1 MVSEGIH
8 AEISIQPRLLMKTHT
23 LLLLAAAWLPATAS
37 AFCGFYVARADSK
50 LFNQS
55 SQVALTRDGKET
67 SITMASDFQG
77 DVKDFALVIPV
88 PTVIDKNDVKV
99 VEKAL
104 LDHLDAYTAP
114 RLVEYWDR
122 DPNDPVPPPPPSPV
136 GIAAAADFKRSDGA
150 RARGV
155 TIEKQFTAG
164 EYDILVL
171 SAKQS
176 DGLLL
181 WLNENGYKMPDG
193 AEPVLDSYIRQG
205 MKFFV
210 AKVNLERQAKEG
222 RTWLR
227 PLRVT
232 FTSRKFMLPVRLGTV
247 NAKGPQ
253 DMIVYVLNRNG
264 RVESTNYRTVQM
276 RTDQN
281 VPEFIK
287 GEFADFYRAMFD
299 RAVTLEKMSSVITEY
314 YWDMGW
320 CDPCSSDPVPLRE
333 LRELGCEWLKG
344 DDNARPTEGDVYI
357 TRLHIRYDREHFPED
372 IVFQE
377 TGDKVFIQG
386 RYIINHPWRGKVKTD
401 YARKYLATLP
411 GRFEEEAK
419 TAARLTGWPIE
430 RIRGKQEGYK
440 DTSKNPDE

>member
-1 MVSEGIH
+1 MNKH
-8 AEISIQPRLLMKTHT
+8 ALIF
-23 LLLLAAAWLPATAS
+23 LAAAALPLTAP

-50 LFNQS
+50 LYNQS
-55 SQVALTRDGKET
+55 SQVALVRDGSET
-67 SITMASDFQG
+67 SITMASDYQG
-77 DVKDFALVIPV
+77 DLKEFALVIPV
-88 PTVIDKNDVKV
+88 PTVIDKENVKV

-122 DPNDPVPPPPPSPV
+122 DPNEPLPPPV
-136 GIAAAADFKRSDGA
+136 AMAAAAGSADAFKRSDGA

-155 TIEKQFTAG
+155 TIEKQFSAG

-171 SAKQS
+171 SAKES

-181 WLNENGYKMPDG
+181 WLNENGYKMPEG
-193 AEPVLDSYIRQG
+193 AEPVLDSYIRQS

-210 AKVNLERQAKEG
+210 AKVNLDRQAKEG

-227 PLRVT
+227 PIRVT
-232 FTSRKFMLPVRLGTV
+232 FKSRKFMLPVRLGTV

-253 DMIVYVLNRNG
+253 DMMVYVLNRNG

-276 RTDQN
+276 HTDKD

-287 GEFADFYRAMFD
+287 AEFADFYRAMFD
-299 RAVTLEKMSSVITEY
+299 RVMKLENMSSVVTEY

-333 LRELGCEWLKG
+333 LRELGCDWLKG
-344 DDNARPTEGDVYI
+344 DDNARPQEAEVFI
-357 TRLHIRYDREHFPED
+357 TRLHVRYDREHFPED

-377 TGDKVFIQG
+377 TGDKQFIQG
-386 RYIINHPWRGKVKTD
+386 RYIIRHPWRGE
-401 YARKYLATLP
+401 ARTEFARRYLATLP
-411 GRFEEEAK
+411 GRAEEEAK
-419 TAARLTGWPIE
+419 TTARLTGWPME
-430 RIRGKQEGYK
+430 RIRAKQASYK
-440 DTSKNPDE
+440 DTSKEPKP

>member
-1 MVSEGIH
+1 
-8 AEISIQPRLLMKTHT
+8 MKTR
-23 LLLLAAAWLPATAS
+23 LFILLAVAALPVTAS

-50 LFNQS
+50 LYNQS

-67 SITMASDFQG
+67 SITMASDYSG
-77 DVKDFALVIPV
+77 DLKEFALVIPV
-88 PTVIDKNDVKV
+88 PTVIDKDDVKV

-104 LDHLDAYTAP
+104 LDHLDAYSAP
-114 RLVEYWDR
+114 RLVEYWDG
-122 DPNDPVPPPPPSPV
+122 DPNEPVLPPVPMV
-136 GIAAAADFKRSDGA
+136 AAGGFFEKRAAMRDGA

-155 TIEKQFTAG
+155 TIEKQFSAG

-176 DGLLL
+176 DGLML
-181 WLNENGYKMPDG
+181 WLNENGYKMPEG
-193 AEPVLDSYIRQG
+193 AEPVLDSYIRQQ

-227 PLRVT
+227 PIRVT
-232 FTSRKFMLPVRLGTV
+232 YQSRKFMLPVRLGTV

-253 DMIVYVLNRNG
+253 DMMVYVLNRNG
-264 RVESTNYRTVQM
+264 RVEATNYRTVQM
-276 RTDQN
+276 LTNQE

-287 GEFADFYRAMFD
+287 AEFADFYRAMFD
-299 RAVTLEKMSSVITEY
+299 RVVKLENMSSIVTEY

-333 LRELGCEWLKG
+333 LRELGCDWLKG
-344 DDNARPTEGDVYI
+344 DDNARPAEGEVYI
-357 TRLHIRYDREHFPED
+357 TRLHVRYDREHFPED

-377 TGDKVFIQG
+377 TGDKQFIQG
-386 RYIINHPWRGKVKTD
+386 RYIINHPWRGKAKNEQGRA
-401 YARKYLATLP
+401 YFAALP
-411 GRFEEEAK
+411 KRLEEEAK

-430 RIRGKQEGYK
+430 RIRTKQAAYK
-440 DTSKNPDE
+440 DTSKEPKP

>member
-1 MVSEGIH
+1 
-8 AEISIQPRLLMKTHT
+8 MKTPL
-23 LLLLAAAWLPATAS
+23 LLLLAAAVLPATAS

-50 LFNQS
+50 LYNQS
-55 SQVALTRDGKET
+55 SQVALVRNGKYT
-67 SITMASDFQG
+67 SITMASDYQG
-77 DVKDFALVIPV
+77 DPKEFALVIPV
-88 PTVIDKNDVKV
+88 PTVVDKEDVKV

-104 LDHLDAYTAP
+104 LDHLDAYSAP

-122 DPNDPVPPPPPSPV
+122 DPDEPMMNPIAPAPSV
-136 GIAAAADFKRSDGA
+136 GESRVKRTFSDGA

-176 DGLLL
+176 DGLVL
-181 WLNENGYKMPDG
+181 WLNENSYKMPEG
-193 AEPVLDSYIRQG
+193 AEPVLDSYIRQN

-210 AKVNLERQAKEG
+210 AKVNLERQAQEG

-227 PLRVT
+227 PIRVS
-232 FTSRKFMLPVRLGTV
+232 FKSRKFMLPVRLGTV

-253 DMIVYVLNRNG
+253 DMLVYVLNRNG
-264 RVESTNYRTVQM
+264 RVESTNYRTIQM
-276 RTDQN
+276 HTNKN

-299 RAVTLEKMSSVITEY
+299 RVVTDEKMSAIITEY

-333 LRELGCEWLKG
+333 LRELGCDWLKG
-344 DDNARPTEGDVYI
+344 DDNARPEQGSTFI
-357 TRLHIRYDREHFPED
+357 TRLHVRYDNAHFPED

-377 TGDKVFIQG
+377 TGDPQFIQG
-386 RYIINHPWRGKVKTD
+386 RYIIQHPWRGKAKTEAAKD
-401 YARKYLATLP
+401 YLKELPKRLA
-411 GRFEEEAK
+411 EEAE
-419 TAARLTGWPIE
+419 TTARLTGWPIE
-430 RIRGKQEGYK
+430 RIRAKQAAYK
-440 DTSKNPDE
+440 DTSKEP

>member
-1 MVSEGIH
+1 MNKH
-8 AEISIQPRLLMKTHT
+8 ALLF
-23 LLLLAAAWLPATAS
+23 LAALTLPVTAS

-50 LFNQS
+50 LYNQS
-55 SQVALTRDGKET
+55 SQVALVRNGKET
-67 SITMASDFQG
+67 SITMASDYQG
-77 DVKDFALVIPV
+77 DLKEFALVIPV
-88 PTVIDKNDVKV
+88 PTVIDKDDVKV

-104 LDHLDAYTAP
+104 LDHLDAYSAP
-114 RLVEYWDR
+114 RLVEYWDP
-122 DPNDPVPPPPPSPV
+122 DPNEPVYPKNP
-136 GIAAAADFKRSDGA
+136 IAPLFEGGGSLQKSAMTDGA

-176 DGLLL
+176 DGLML
-181 WLNENGYKMPDG
+181 WLNENGYKMPEG
-193 AEPVLDSYIRQG
+193 AEPVLDSYIRQS

-227 PLRVT
+227 PIRVT
-232 FTSRKFMLPVRLGTV
+232 FKSPKFMLPVRLGTV

-253 DMIVYVLNRNG
+253 DMIVHVLNRNG
-264 RVESTNYRTVQM
+264 RVESTNYRTVQIP
-276 RTDQN
+276 TSQN

-287 GEFADFYRAMFD
+287 AEFADFYRALFD
-299 RAVTLEKMSSVITEY
+299 RGVQMEKMSAVITEY

-333 LRELGCEWLKG
+333 LRKLGCDWLKG
-344 DDNARPTEGDVYI
+344 DDNARPEEGSTFI

-377 TGDKVFIQG
+377 TGDKQFIQG
-386 RYIINHPWRGKVKTD
+386 RYIINHPWRGK
-401 YARKYLATLP
+401 ARNEAGRAYFAELP
-411 GRFEEEAK
+411 KRLEEEAK
-419 TAARLTGWPIE
+419 TAARLTGWNIE
-430 RIRGKQEGYK
+430 RIREKQAAYK
-440 DTSKNPDE
+440 DDSKEPKP

>member
-1 MVSEGIH
+1 
-8 AEISIQPRLLMKTHT
+8 MKTHT
-23 LLLLAAAWLPATAS
+23 LLLLAAVALPVTAS

-50 LFNQS
+50 LYNQS
-55 SQVALTRDGKET
+55 SQVALVRDGRST
-67 SITMASDFQG
+67 SITMASDYQG
-77 DVKDFALVIPV
+77 DLKEFALVIPV
-88 PTVIDKNDVKV
+88 PTVIDEDDVKV

-114 RLVEYWDR
+114 RLVEYWDP
-122 DPNDPVPPPPPSPV
+122 DPNEPVYPMAPVPV
-136 GIAAAADFKRSDGA
+136 MAAGGAREFKRSDGA

-155 TIEKQFTAG
+155 TIERSFSAG

-176 DGLLL
+176 DGLQI
-181 WLNENGYKMPDG
+181 WLNENGYKMPEG

-227 PLRVT
+227 PIRVT
-232 FTSRKFMLPVRLGTV
+232 YSSRKFMLPLRLGTV

-264 RVESTNYRTVQM
+264 RVESTNYRTI
-276 RTDQN
+276 QN
-281 VPEFIK
+281 LTNQDVPEFIK
-287 GEFADFYRAMFD
+287 AEFADFYRAMFD
-299 RAVTLEKMSSVITEY
+299 RVMEIEKMSSIVTEY

-344 DDNARPTEGDVYI
+344 NDNDRPEEGSTFI
-357 TRLHIRYDREHFPED
+357 TRLHVRYDREHFPED

-377 TGDKVFIQG
+377 TGDKQFIQG
-386 RYIINHPWRGKVKTD
+386 RYIIRHPWRGKAKNEEGRA
-401 YARKYLATLP
+401 YFAGLP
-411 GRFEEEAK
+411 KRFEEEAK
-419 TAARLTGWPIE
+419 TTAKLTGWPIE
-430 RIRGKQEGYK
+430 RIRAKQAAYK
-440 DTSKNPDE
+440 EPAKNPDE

>member
-1 MVSEGIH
+1 
-8 AEISIQPRLLMKTHT
+8 MKTPL
-23 LLLLAAAWLPATAS
+23 LLLLATAVLPATAS

-50 LFNQS
+50 LYNQS
-55 SQVALTRDGKET
+55 SQVALVRNGKYT
-67 SITMASDFQG
+67 SITMASDYQG
-77 DVKDFALVIPV
+77 DPKEFALVIPV
-88 PTVIDKNDVKV
+88 PTVIDKEDVKV

-104 LDHLDAYTAP
+104 LDHLDAYSAP

-122 DPNDPVPPPPPSPV
+122 DPDEPRPVPAPAV
-136 GIAAAADFKRSDGA
+136 AAIDESRGKRTFSDGA

-176 DGLLL
+176 DGLVL
-181 WLNENGYKMPDG
+181 WLNENSYKMPEG
-193 AEPVLDSYIRQG
+193 AEPVLDSYIRQN

-210 AKVNLERQAKEG
+210 AKVNLERQAQEG

-227 PLRVT
+227 PIRVS
-232 FTSRKFMLPVRLGTV
+232 FKSRKFMLPVRLGTV

-253 DMIVYVLNRNG
+253 DMLVYVLNRNG
-264 RVESTNYRTVQM
+264 RVESTNYRTIQM
-276 RTDQN
+276 HTNEN

-299 RAVTLEKMSSVITEY
+299 RVVTDEKMSAVITEY

-333 LRELGCEWLKG
+333 LRELGCDWLKG
-344 DDNARPTEGDVYI
+344 DDNARPEQGSTFI
-357 TRLHIRYDREHFPED
+357 TRLHVRYDNAHFPED

-377 TGDKVFIQG
+377 TGDPQFIQG
-386 RYIINHPWRGKVKTD
+386 RYIIQHPWRGKAKTEAAKD
-401 YARKYLATLP
+401 YLKELPKRLA
-411 GRFEEEAK
+411 EEAE
-419 TAARLTGWPIE
+419 TTARLTGWPIE
-430 RIRGKQEGYK
+430 RIRAKQAAYK
-440 DTSKNPDE
+440 DTSKEP

>member
-1 MVSEGIH
+1 
-8 AEISIQPRLLMKTHT
+8 MKTPT
-23 LLLLAAAWLPATAS
+23 LLLLAALALPVTAS

-50 LFNQS
+50 LYNQS
-55 SQVALTRDGKET
+55 SQVALVRDGRST
-67 SITMASDFQG
+67 SITMASDYQG
-77 DVKDFALVIPV
+77 DLKEFALVIPV
-88 PTVIDKNDVKV
+88 PTVIDKDDVKV

-114 RLVEYWDR
+114 RLVEYWDP
-122 DPNDPVPPPPPSPV
+122 DPNQPPMVFAPAVMSAESD
-136 GIAAAADFKRSDGA
+136 GLFRKKSTMSDGA

-155 TIEKQFTAG
+155 TIERQFSAG

-176 DGLLL
+176 DGLQL
-181 WLNENGYKMPDG
+181 WLNENGYKMPEG
-193 AEPVLDSYIRQG
+193 AEPVLDSYIRQD

-227 PLRVT
+227 PIRVT
-232 FTSRKFMLPVRLGTV
+232 YQSRKFMLPLRLGTV

-264 RVESTNYRTVQM
+264 RVESTNYRSI
-276 RTDQN
+276 QN
-281 VPEFIK
+281 LTNQHVPEFIK
-287 GEFADFYRAMFD
+287 AEFADFYRAMFD
-299 RAVTLEKMSSVITEY
+299 RVMEIEKMSSIVTEY
-314 YWDMGW
+314 FWDMGW

-333 LRELGCEWLKG
+333 LRELGCGWLEG
-344 DDNARPTEGDVYI
+344 DDNARPQEGSTFI
-357 TRLHIRYDREHFPED
+357 TRLHVRYDREHFPED
-372 IVFQE
+372 IIFQE
-377 TGDKVFIQG
+377 TGDKEFIQG
-386 RYIINHPWRGKVKTD
+386 RYIINHPWRGKAKTEHAKA
-401 YARKYLATLP
+401 YFAELP
-411 GRFEEEAK
+411 KRLEEEAK

-430 RIRGKQEGYK
+430 RIRAKQAAYK

>member
-1 MVSEGIH
+1 
-8 AEISIQPRLLMKTHT
+8 MKTHALT
-23 LLLLAAAWLPATAS
+23 LLAAACLPLTAS

-50 LFNQS
+50 LYNRS

-67 SITMASDFQG
+67 SITMASDYQG
-77 DVKDFALVIPV
+77 DLKEFALVIPV
-88 PTVIDKNDVKV
+88 PTVIDKDDVKV

-114 RLVEYWDR
+114 RLVEYWDP
-122 DPNDPVPPPPPSPV
+122 DPNWQPKNPVPAPVAAAEGSPV
-136 GIAAAADFKRSDGA
+136 YKRGDGA

-155 TIEKQFTAG
+155 TIEKQFSAG

-171 SAKQS
+171 SAKES

-181 WLNENGYKMPDG
+181 WLNENGYKMPEG
-193 AEPVLDSYIRQG
+193 AEPVLDSYIRQQ

-210 AKVNLERQAKEG
+210 AKVNMDRQAKEG

-227 PLRVT
+227 PIRVT
-232 FTSRKFMLPVRLGTV
+232 YKSAKFMLPVRLGTV
-247 NAKGPQ
+247 NANGPQ
-253 DMIVYVLNRNG
+253 DMMVYVLGRNG

-276 RTDQN
+276 QTDQD

-287 GEFADFYRAMFD
+287 AEFADFYRAMFD
-299 RAVTLEKMSSVITEY
+299 RAVKIENMSSVITEY

-333 LRELGCEWLKG
+333 LRELGCDWLKG
-344 DDNARPTEGDVYI
+344 DDNGRPEEGEVYI
-357 TRLHIRYDREHFPED
+357 TRLHVRYDREHFPED

-377 TGDKVFIQG
+377 TGDRRFIQG
-386 RYIINHPWRGKVKTD
+386 RYIIRHPWRGESKT
-401 YARKYLATLP
+401 
-411 GRFEEEAK
+411 EEAREYFAGLPK
-419 TAARLTGWPIE
+419 RREAEAQTTARLTGWPIE
-430 RIRGKQEGYK
+430 RIRSKQAAYK
-440 DTSKNPDE
+440 DTSKEPGQ

>member
-1 MVSEGIH
+1 
-8 AEISIQPRLLMKTHT
+8 
-23 LLLLAAAWLPATAS
+23 
-37 AFCGFYVARADSK
+37 
-50 LFNQS
+50 
-55 SQVALTRDGKET
+55 
-67 SITMASDFQG
+67 
-77 DVKDFALVIPV
+77 
-88 PTVIDKNDVKV
+88 
-99 VEKAL
+99 
-104 LDHLDAYTAP
+104 
-114 RLVEYWDR
+114 
-122 DPNDPVPPPPPSPV
+122 
-136 GIAAAADFKRSDGA
+136 
-150 RARGV
+150 
-155 TIEKQFTAG
+155 
-164 EYDILVL
+164 
-171 SAKQS
+171 
-176 DGLLL
+176 
-181 WLNENGYKMPDG
+181 
-193 AEPVLDSYIRQG
+193 
-205 MKFFV
+205 
-210 AKVNLERQAKEG
+210 
-222 RTWLR
+222 
-227 PLRVT
+227 
-232 FTSRKFMLPVRLGTV
+232 
-247 NAKGPQ
+247 
-253 DMIVYVLNRNG
+253 
-264 RVESTNYRTVQM
+264 M

-344 DDNARPTEGDVYI
+344 DDNARPAEGDVYI

-430 RIRGKQEGYK
+430 RIRVKQEGYK
-440 DTSKNPDE
+440 DTSKKPDE

>member
-1 MVSEGIH
+1 
-8 AEISIQPRLLMKTHT
+8 MKTHA
-23 LLLLAAAWLPATAS
+23 LLLLAALALPVTAS

-50 LFNQS
+50 LYNQS
-55 SQVALTRDGKET
+55 SQVALVRDGKET
-67 SITMASDFQG
+67 SITMASDYQG
-77 DVKDFALVIPV
+77 DLKEFALVIPV
-88 PTVIDKNDVKV
+88 PTVIDKDDVKV

-114 RLVEYWDR
+114 RLVEYWDP
-122 DPNDPVPPPPPSPV
+122 DPNEERQFSPPVPV
-136 GIAAAADFKRSDGA
+136 MAAGGAPELKRSDGA

-155 TIEKQFTAG
+155 TIERSFSVG

-176 DGLLL
+176 DGLQI
-181 WLNENGYKMPDG
+181 WLNENGYKMPEG

-227 PLRVT
+227 PIRVT
-232 FTSRKFMLPVRLGTV
+232 YKTRKFMLPLRLGTV

-264 RVESTNYRTVQM
+264 RVESTNYRTVQNL
-276 RTDQN
+276 TNQN

-287 GEFADFYRAMFD
+287 AEFADFYRAMFN
-299 RAVTLEKMSSVITEY
+299 RVMEIEKMSSVVTEY

-320 CDPCSSDPVPLRE
+320 CDPCSSDPVPMRE
-333 LRELGCEWLKG
+333 LRELGCDWLKG
-344 DDNARPTEGDVYI
+344 NDNDRPEEGSTFI
-357 TRLHIRYDREHFPED
+357 TRLHVRYDREHFPED

-377 TGDKVFIQG
+377 TGDKQFIQG
-386 RYIINHPWRGKVKTD
+386 RYIINHPWRGKAKTEHAKA
-401 YARKYLATLP
+401 YFAELP
-411 GRFEEEAK
+411 KRLEEEAK
-419 TAARLTGWPIE
+419 TAARLTGWKIE
-430 RIRGKQEGYK
+430 RIREKQAAYTETG
-440 DTSKNPDE
+440 KNPDE

>member
-1 MVSEGIH
+1 
-8 AEISIQPRLLMKTHT
+8 MKTPL
-23 LLLLAAAWLPATAS
+23 LLLLAAVVLPATAS

-50 LFNQS
+50 LYNQS
-55 SQVALTRDGKET
+55 SQVALVRNGKYT
-67 SITMASDFQG
+67 SITMASDYQG
-77 DVKDFALVIPV
+77 DPKEFALVIPV
-88 PTVIDKNDVKV
+88 PTVVDKEDVKV

-104 LDHLDAYTAP
+104 LDHLDAYSAP

-122 DPNDPVPPPPPSPV
+122 DPDEPMMNPIAPTPPMGEARV
-136 GIAAAADFKRSDGA
+136 KRTFSDGA

-176 DGLLL
+176 DGLVL
-181 WLNENGYKMPDG
+181 WLNENSYKMPAG
-193 AEPVLDSYIRQG
+193 AEPVLDSYIRQN

-210 AKVNLERQAKEG
+210 AKVNLERQAQEG

-227 PLRVT
+227 PIRVS
-232 FTSRKFMLPVRLGTV
+232 FKSRKFMLPVRLGTV

-253 DMIVYVLNRNG
+253 DMLVYVLNRNG
-264 RVESTNYRTVQM
+264 RVESTNYRTIQM
-276 RTDQN
+276 HTNKN

-299 RAVTLEKMSSVITEY
+299 RVVTDEKMSAVITEY

-333 LRELGCEWLKG
+333 LRELGCDWLKG
-344 DDNARPTEGDVYI
+344 DDNARPEQGSTFI
-357 TRLHIRYDREHFPED
+357 TRLHVRYDNAHFPED

-377 TGDKVFIQG
+377 TGDPEFIQG
-386 RYIINHPWRGKVKTD
+386 RYIIQHPWRGKTKTD
-401 YARKYLATLP
+401 AAKAYFKELPKRLA
-411 GRFEEEAK
+411 EEAE
-419 TAARLTGWPIE
+419 TTARLTGWPIE
-430 RIRGKQEGYK
+430 RIQAKQAAYK
-440 DTSKNPDE
+440 DTSKEP

>member
-1 MVSEGIH
+1 
-8 AEISIQPRLLMKTHT
+8 MKPTI
-23 LLLLAAAWLPATAS
+23 LLLLAAAALPVTAS

-50 LFNQS
+50 LYNKS
-55 SQVALTRDGKET
+55 SQVALVRDGKST
-67 SITMASDFQG
+67 SITMASDYQG
-77 DVKDFALVIPV
+77 DPKEFALVIPV
-88 PTVIDKNDVKV
+88 PTVIDKDDVKV

-104 LDHLDAYTAP
+104 LDHLDTYTAP
-114 RLVEYWDR
+114 RLVEYWDM
-122 DPNDPVPPPPPSPV
+122 DPDVQMNPVAPAPGMAEMGV
-136 GIAAAADFKRSDGA
+136 KRTFSDGA

-181 WLNENGYKMPDG
+181 WLNENSYKMPDG
-193 AEPVLDSYIRQG
+193 AEPVLDSYIRQN

-210 AKVNLERQAKEG
+210 AKVNLERQAQEG

-227 PLRVT
+227 PIRVS
-232 FTSRKFMLPVRLGTV
+232 FKSRKFMLPVRLGTV
-247 NAKGPQ
+247 NSNGPQ

-264 RVESTNYRTVQM
+264 RVESTNYRTIQM
-276 RTDQN
+276 HTNKN

-299 RAVTLEKMSSVITEY
+299 RVVENEKMSSVITEY

-320 CDPCSSDPVPLRE
+320 CDPCSSDPVPLKE
-333 LRELGCEWLKG
+333 LRELGCDWLKG
-344 DDNARPTEGDVYI
+344 DDNARTEQGSTFI
-357 TRLHIRYDREHFPED
+357 TRLHVRYDNAHFPED

-377 TGDKVFIQG
+377 TGDPQFIQG
-386 RYIINHPWRGKVKTD
+386 RYIIQHSWRGKAKTD
-401 YARKYLATLP
+401 AAKAYFKTLP
-411 GRFEEEAK
+411 KRFEEEAQ
-419 TAARLTGWPIE
+419 TTARLTGWPIE
-430 RIRGKQEGYK
+430 RIRAKQAAYK
-440 DTSKNPDE
+440 DTSKEPDER

>member
-1 MVSEGIH
+1 
-8 AEISIQPRLLMKTHT
+8 MKTHM
-23 LLLLAAAWLPATAS
+23 LLLLAAAALPVTAS
-37 AFCGFYVARADSK
+37 AFCGFYVARADSN
-50 LFNQS
+50 LYNQS
-55 SQVALTRDGKET
+55 SQVALVRDGKET
-67 SITMASDFQG
+67 SITMASDYQG
-77 DVKDFALVIPV
+77 DLKEFALVIPV
-88 PTVIDKNDVKV
+88 PTVIDKDDVKV

-114 RLVEYWDR
+114 RLVEYWDP
-122 DPNDPVPPPPPSPV
+122 DPNEPIPPPAPMSVAADYFSVPP
-136 GIAAAADFKRSDGA
+136 KSDGA

-155 TIEKQFTAG
+155 TIERQFSAG
-164 EYDILVL
+164 EYDFLVL

-181 WLNENGYKMPDG
+181 WLNENGYKMPEG
-193 AEPVLDSYIRQG
+193 AEPVLDSYIRQE

-227 PLRVT
+227 PIRVT
-232 FTSRKFMLPVRLGTV
+232 FKSRKFMLPVRLGTV

-276 RTDQN
+276 LTNQN

-287 GEFADFYRAMFD
+287 AEFADFYRAMFD
-299 RAVTLEKMSSVITEY
+299 RAVQMEKMSSVITEY

-333 LRELGCEWLKG
+333 LRELGCGWLKG
-344 DDNARPTEGDVYI
+344 DDNARPEEGSTFI
-357 TRLHIRYDREHFPED
+357 TRLHVRYDREHFPED

-377 TGDKVFIQG
+377 TGDKEFIQG
-386 RYIINHPWRGKVKTD
+386 RYIIRHPWRGKAKNEQGKA
-401 YARKYLATLP
+401 YFAALP
-411 GRFEEEAK
+411 KRFEEEAQT
-419 TAARLTGWPIE
+419 TAKLTGWPIE
-430 RIRGKQEGYK
+430 RIRAKQAGYK
-440 DTSKNPDE
+440 DTSKEPK

>member
-1 MVSEGIH
+1 MNTH
-8 AEISIQPRLLMKTHT
+8 A
-23 LLLLAAAWLPATAS
+23 LLLLAALALPVTAS

-50 LFNQS
+50 LYNQS
-55 SQVALTRDGKET
+55 SQVALVRDGRST
-67 SITMASDFQG
+67 SITMASDYQG
-77 DVKDFALVIPV
+77 DLKEFALVIPV
-88 PTVIDKNDVKV
+88 PTVIDKDDVKV

-122 DPNDPVPPPPPSPV
+122 DPNEPNEPVPAPPV
-136 GIAAAADFKRSDGA
+136 ALLAEEGAVKFKRSDGA

-155 TIEKQFTAG
+155 TIERQFSAG

-176 DGLLL
+176 DGLQL
-181 WLNENGYKMPDG
+181 WLNENGYKMPEG
-193 AEPVLDSYIRQG
+193 AEPVLDSYIRQD

-227 PLRVT
+227 PIRVT
-232 FTSRKFMLPVRLGTV
+232 YSSRKFMLPLRLGTV
-247 NAKGPQ
+247 NAKGSQ

-264 RVESTNYRTVQM
+264 RVESTNYRTI
-276 RTDQN
+276 QN
-281 VPEFIK
+281 LTNQDVPEFIK
-287 GEFADFYRAMFD
+287 AEFADFYRAMFD
-299 RAVTLEKMSSVITEY
+299 RVMEIEKMSSIVTEY
-314 YWDMGW
+314 FWDMGW

-333 LRELGCEWLKG
+333 LRELGCGWLKG
-344 DDNARPTEGDVYI
+344 DDNARPEEGSTFI
-357 TRLHIRYDREHFPED
+357 TRLHVRYDREHFPED

-377 TGDKVFIQG
+377 TGDKQFIQG
-386 RYIINHPWRGKVKTD
+386 RYIINHPWRGKAKNEAAKA
-401 YARKYLATLP
+401 YFAALP
-411 GRFEEEAK
+411 KRLEEEAK
-419 TAARLTGWPIE
+419 NAARLTGWPIE
-430 RIRGKQEGYK
+430 RIRAKQAAYK

>member
-1 MVSEGIH
+1 
-8 AEISIQPRLLMKTHT
+8 MK
-23 LLLLAAAWLPATAS
+23 LPFILLLAATALPVTLS

-50 LFNQS
+50 LYNQT
-55 SQVALTRDGKET
+55 SQVALVRDGRET
-67 SITMASDFQG
+67 SITMASDYSG
-77 DVKDFALVIPV
+77 DLKEFALVIPV
-88 PTVIDKNDVKV
+88 PTVIDKDDVKV

-122 DPNDPVPPPPPSPV
+122 DPNEPPPAPKNPAPV
-136 GIAAAADFKRSDGA
+136 AADAFASMPRSDGA

-155 TIEKQFTAG
+155 TIEKQFSAG

-176 DGLLL
+176 DGLVL
-181 WLNENGYKMPDG
+181 WLNENGYKMPEG
-193 AEPVLDSYIRQG
+193 AEPVLDSYIRQD

-227 PLRVT
+227 PLRVS
-232 FTSRKFMLPVRLGTV
+232 FKSRKFMLPLRLGTV

-253 DMIVYVLNRNG
+253 DMMVYVLNRNG
-264 RVESTNYRTVQM
+264 RVESTNYRTIQM
-276 RTDQN
+276 HTNKD

-287 GEFADFYRAMFD
+287 DEFADFYRAMFD
-299 RAVTLEKMSSVITEY
+299 RVVKAENMSAVITEY
-314 YWDMGW
+314 FWDMGW

-333 LRELGCEWLKG
+333 LRELGCGWLEG
-344 DDNARPTEGDVYI
+344 DDSARPQEGEVYI
-357 TRLHIRYDREHFPED
+357 TRLHVRYDREHFPED

-377 TGDKVFIQG
+377 TGDRQFIQG
-386 RYIINHPWRGKVKTD
+386 RFIITHPWRGKARTD
-401 YARKYLATLP
+401 EAREYLARLP
-411 GRFEEEAK
+411 KRLEEEAQ
-419 TAARLTGWPIE
+419 TTARLTGWPIE
-430 RIRGKQEGYK
+430 RIRAKQAAYK
-440 DTSKNPDE
+440 DTSKEPKE

>member
-1 MVSEGIH
+1 
-8 AEISIQPRLLMKTHT
+8 MKTHT
-23 LLLLAAAWLPATAS
+23 LILLAAAWLPATAS

-50 LFNQS
+50 LYNQS

-67 SITMASDFQG
+67 SITMASDFRG

-88 PTVIDKNDVKV
+88 PTVIDKDDVKV

-122 DPNDPVPPPPPSPV
+122 DPNLPVPAPV
-136 GIAAAADFKRSDGA
+136 AADAFAAAPGSAGSAVA
-150 RARGV
+150 RVRGV

-193 AEPVLDSYIRQG
+193 AEPVLDSYIRQQ

-232 FTSRKFMLPVRLGTV
+232 FTSRKFMLPIRLGTV

-276 RTDQN
+276 KTDQH

-287 GEFADFYRAMFD
+287 GEFAGFYRAMFD
-299 RAVTLEKMSSVITEY
+299 RAVTLEKMSSVFTEY

-333 LRELGCEWLKG
+333 LRELGCGWLKG
-344 DDNARPTEGDVYI
+344 DDNARPAEGDVYI
-357 TRLHIRYDREHFPED
+357 TRLHVRYDREHFPED

-386 RYIINHPWRGKVKTD
+386 RYVITHPWRGKAKTD
-401 YARKYLATLP
+401 YAREYLAERPNRLD
-411 GRFEEEAK
+411 EEAK

-430 RIRGKQEGYK
+430 RIRGKQAGYK
-440 DTSKNPDE
+440 DTSKKPDE

>member
-1 MVSEGIH
+1 
-8 AEISIQPRLLMKTHT
+8 MKTHA
-23 LLLLAAAWLPATAS
+23 LLLLAAAALPVTAS

-50 LFNQS
+50 LYNQS
-55 SQVALTRDGKET
+55 SQVALVRDGRST
-67 SITMASDFQG
+67 SITMASDYQG
-77 DVKDFALVIPV
+77 DLKEFALVIPV
-88 PTVIDKNDVKV
+88 PTVIDKDDVKV

-114 RLVEYWDR
+114 RLVEYWDP
-122 DPNDPVPPPPPSPV
+122 DPNQPIYPMSPV
-136 GIAAAADFKRSDGA
+136 AAASRGANLFIGGGSSGA

-155 TIEKQFTAG
+155 KIERSFSAG

-176 DGLLL
+176 DGLHI
-181 WLNENGYKMPDG
+181 WLNENGYKMPEG

-227 PLRVT
+227 PIRVT
-232 FTSRKFMLPVRLGTV
+232 FSSRKFMLPLRLGTV

-264 RVESTNYRTVQM
+264 RVESTNYRTI
-276 RTDQN
+276 QN
-281 VPEFIK
+281 LTNQDVPEFIK
-287 GEFADFYRAMFD
+287 AEFADFYRAMFD
-299 RAVTLEKMSSVITEY
+299 RVMEIEKMSSIVTEY
-314 YWDMGW
+314 FWDMGW

-333 LRELGCEWLKG
+333 LRELGCDWLKG
-344 DDNARPTEGDVYI
+344 NDNERPEEGSTFI
-357 TRLHIRYDREHFPED
+357 TRLHVRYDREHFPED

-377 TGDKVFIQG
+377 TGDKQFIQG
-386 RYIINHPWRGKVKTD
+386 RYIIRHPWRGKSKTEEGRA
-401 YARKYLATLP
+401 YFAGLP
-411 GRFEEEAK
+411 KRLEEEAK
-419 TAARLTGWPIE
+419 TAAKLTGWPIE
-430 RIRGKQEGYK
+430 RIRAKQAAYK

>member
-1 MVSEGIH
+1 
-8 AEISIQPRLLMKTHT
+8 MKPSF
-23 LLLLAAAWLPATAS
+23 LLLLAAAVLPVTAS

-50 LFNQS
+50 LYNQS
-55 SQVALTRDGKET
+55 SQVALVRDGQFT
-67 SITMASDFQG
+67 SITMASDYQG
-77 DVKDFALVIPV
+77 DPKEFALVIPV
-88 PTVIDKNDVKV
+88 PTVIDKEDVKV
-99 VEKAL
+99 VEKSV

-122 DPNDPVPPPPPSPV
+122 DPDEPIIMFNPMAPGAS
-136 GIAAAADFKRSDGA
+136 GGLRAKRTFSDGA

-176 DGLLL
+176 DGLVL
-181 WLNENGYKMPDG
+181 WLNENSYKMPEG
-193 AEPVLDSYIRQG
+193 AEPVLDSYIRQN

-210 AKVNLERQAKEG
+210 AKVNMERQAQEG

-227 PLRVT
+227 PIRVS
-232 FTSRKFMLPVRLGTV
+232 FKSRKFMLPVRLGTV

-264 RVESTNYRTVQM
+264 RVESTNYRTIQM
-276 RTDQN
+276 HTNKN

-287 GEFADFYRAMFD
+287 SEFADFYRAMFD
-299 RAVTLEKMSSVITEY
+299 LVVTQEKMSSVITEY

-320 CDPCSSDPVPLRE
+320 CDPCSSDPVPLKE
-333 LRELGCEWLKG
+333 LRELGCTWLKG
-344 DDNARPTEGDVYI
+344 DDNARPEQGSAFI
-357 TRLHIRYDREHFPED
+357 TRLHVRYDSEHFPED

-377 TGDKVFIQG
+377 TGDTQFIQG
-386 RYIINHPWRGKVKTD
+386 RYIINHPWRGNSKTEAAKA
-401 YARKYLATLP
+401 YFKGLP
-411 GRFEEEAK
+411 KRFEDEATT
-419 TAARLTGWPIE
+419 TASLTGWPME
-430 RIRGKQEGYK
+430 RVRAKQASYK
-440 DTSKNPDE
+440 DTSKEPKEQ

>member
-1 MVSEGIH
+1 
-8 AEISIQPRLLMKTHT
+8 MKTPT
-23 LLLLAAAWLPATAS
+23 LLLLAALALPVTAS

-50 LFNQS
+50 LYNQS
-55 SQVALTRDGKET
+55 SQVALVRDGRST
-67 SITMASDFQG
+67 SITMASDYQG
-77 DVKDFALVIPV
+77 DLKEFALVIPV
-88 PTVIDKNDVKV
+88 PTVIDKDDVKV

-114 RLVEYWDR
+114 RLVEYWDP
-122 DPNDPVPPPPPSPV
+122 DPNQPPMVFAPAVMSAESD
-136 GIAAAADFKRSDGA
+136 GLFRKKSTMSDGA

-155 TIEKQFTAG
+155 TIERQFSAG

-176 DGLLL
+176 DGLQL
-181 WLNENGYKMPDG
+181 WLNENGYKMPEG
-193 AEPVLDSYIRQG
+193 AEPVLDSYIRQD

-227 PLRVT
+227 PIRVT
-232 FTSRKFMLPVRLGTV
+232 FSSRKFMLPLRLGTV

-264 RVESTNYRTVQM
+264 RVESTNYRTIQNL
-276 RTDQN
+276 TNQN

-287 GEFADFYRAMFD
+287 AEFADFYRAMFD
-299 RAVTLEKMSSVITEY
+299 RVMEIEKMSSIVTEY
-314 YWDMGW
+314 FWDMGW

-333 LRELGCEWLKG
+333 LRELGCGWLEG
-344 DDNARPTEGDVYI
+344 DDNARPQEGSTFV
-357 TRLHIRYDREHFPED
+357 TRLHVRYDREHFPED

-377 TGDKVFIQG
+377 TGDKEFIQG
-386 RYIINHPWRGKVKTD
+386 RYIINHPWRGKAKTEHAKA
-401 YARKYLATLP
+401 YFAELP
-411 GRFEEEAK
+411 KRLEEEAK

-430 RIRGKQEGYK
+430 RIRAKQAAYK